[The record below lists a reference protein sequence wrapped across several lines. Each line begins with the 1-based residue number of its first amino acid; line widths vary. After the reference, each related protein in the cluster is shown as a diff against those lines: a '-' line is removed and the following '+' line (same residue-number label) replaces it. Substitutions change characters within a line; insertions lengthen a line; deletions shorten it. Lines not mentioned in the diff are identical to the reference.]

1 MPPLDTARWTLCILA
16 CVALSACSWFES
28 GGRKIDYKSA
38 GQTAPLEVP
47 PDLMRPGGD
56 DRFKVPDI
64 NPTGTATFSEYSRD
78 RAGKPR
84 PGTTGVLPEVAGA
97 RVLREGNQRWLVVK
111 GAPDQVW
118 LTVKDFW
125 TESGFIVNV
134 EIPEAGVLETDWTE
148 KRAYLKDIGVV
159 RAFLSWA
166 LDQVFT
172 TSERD
177 KFRTRLERG
186 AEAGTTEIYVS
197 HRRMEETLVNS
208 TTSDI
213 PETRWQSRPPDPD
226 LEAEMLRR
234 LMVRFGVDE
243 VQAKTQV
250 AAAKPAEPRAMLSK
264 GDDGAGTLA
273 LNDQF
278 DRAWRRVGLALD
290 RVGFTVEDR
299 DRSKGIYFVRYID
312 PQADGKDQAGF
323 LSKLKFWG
331 SDKPKP
337 NEQFRIQVKDANAAG
352 CQVNVLNKDGAREQ
366 SDTAGRILALLYEQL
381 K

>member
-1 MPPLDTARWTLCILA
+1 MPPLDTARWSLCVLA
-16 CVALSACSWFES
+16 CAALSACSWFDA
-28 GGRKIDYKSA
+28 GGKKVDYKSA

-47 PDLMRPGGD
+47 PDLLRPGGD
-56 DRFKVPDI
+56 DRFSVPDI
-64 NPTGTATFSEYSRD
+64 NPTGTATFSDYSRE
-78 RAGKPR
+78 RGGKPR
-84 PGTTGVLPEVAGA
+84 VGATGVLPVVAGA
-97 RVLREGNQRWLVVK
+97 RVVREGNQRWLVVK

-125 TESGFIVNV
+125 QESGFIVNV
-134 EIPEAGVLETDWTE
+134 EVPEAGILETDWAE
-148 KRAYLKDIGVV
+148 KGARLKDIGVV
-159 RAFLSWA
+159 RALLSWA

-186 AEAGTTEIYVS
+186 AEPGTTEIYVS
-197 HRRMEETLVNS
+197 HRRMEEVLINS

-213 PETRWQSRPPDPD
+213 PETRWQARPPDPD

-234 LMVRFGVDE
+234 LMVRFGVDDA
-243 VQAKTQV
+243 QAKPQV
-250 AAAKPAEPRAMLSK
+250 ASAKSAAPRATLSK

-299 DRSKGIYFVRYID
+299 DRSKGLYFVRYID
-312 PQADGKDQAGF
+312 PQADAKDQGGF
-323 LSKLKFWG
+323 LAKLKFWG
-331 SDKPKP
+331 DDKPKP

-366 SDTAGRILALLYEQL
+366 SNTAGRILALLYEQL

>member
-1 MPPLDTARWTLCILA
+1 MPPLETARRILCIVA
-16 CVALSACSWFES
+16 CTALGACSWFE
-28 GGRKIDYKSA
+28 GKKVDYKSA

-64 NPTGTATFSEYSRD
+64 NPTGTATFSDYTRE

-84 PGTTGVLPEVAGA
+84 VGVIGVLPQFAGA
-97 RVLREGNQRWLVVK
+97 RVVRDGNQRWLVVT
-111 GAPDQVW
+111 GEPEQVW
-118 LTVKDFW
+118 QTVKGFW
-125 TESGFIVNV
+125 QEAGFIVNV
-134 EIPEAGVLETDWTE
+134 EVPEAGIMETDWTE
-148 KRAYLKDIGVV
+148 KRAYLKNIGVI
-159 RAFLSWA
+159 RQFLTWA

-186 AEAGTTEIYVS
+186 AQPGTTEIYIS
-197 HRRMEETLVNS
+197 HRGMEEVIIGSSS
-208 TTSDI
+208 TDV
-213 PETRWQSRPPDPD
+213 PDTRWQPRPTDPD
-226 LEAEMLRR
+226 LEAEMLGR
-234 LMVRFGVDE
+234 LMTRFGVDE
-243 VQAKTQV
+243 PQAKTQV
-250 AAAKPAEPRAMLSK
+250 ASAQAVPPRATLSR
-264 GDDGAGTLA
+264 GDDGAMLA
-273 LNDQF
+273 LNEQF

-299 DRSKGIYFVRYID
+299 DRAKGLYFVRYID
-312 PQADGKDQAGF
+312 PQAGTSADQGF

-331 SDKPKP
+331 SEKPKP
-337 NEQFRIQVKDANAAG
+337 NEQFRIQVKDGTGAG
-352 CQVNVLNKDGAREQ
+352 CQVNVLNKDGVKEQ

>member
-1 MPPLDTARWTLCILA
+1 MPPLETARRILCIVA
-16 CVALSACSWFES
+16 CTALGACSWFE
-28 GGRKIDYKSA
+28 GKKVDYKSA

-64 NPTGTATFSEYSRD
+64 NPTGTATFSDYTRE

-84 PGTTGVLPEVAGA
+84 VGVIGVLPQFAGA
-97 RVLREGNQRWLVVK
+97 RVVRDGNQRWLVVK
-111 GAPDQVW
+111 GEPEQVW
-118 LTVKDFW
+118 QTVKGFW
-125 TESGFIVNV
+125 QEAGFIVNV
-134 EIPEAGVLETDWTE
+134 EVPEAGIMETDWTE
-148 KRAYLKDIGVV
+148 KRAYLKNIGVI
-159 RAFLSWA
+159 RQFLTWA

-186 AEAGTTEIYVS
+186 AQPGTTEIYIS
-197 HRRMEETLVNS
+197 HRGMEEVIIGSSS
-208 TTSDI
+208 TDV
-213 PETRWQSRPPDPD
+213 PDTRWQPRPTDPD
-226 LEAEMLRR
+226 LEAEMLGR
-234 LMVRFGVDE
+234 LMTRFGVDE
-243 VQAKTQV
+243 PQAKTQV
-250 AAAKPAEPRAMLSK
+250 ASAQAVPPRATLSR
-264 GDDGAGTLA
+264 GDDGAMLA
-273 LNDQF
+273 LNEQF

-299 DRSKGIYFVRYID
+299 DRAKGLYFVRYID
-312 PQADGKDQAGF
+312 PQAGTSADQGF

-331 SDKPKP
+331 SEKPKP
-337 NEQFRIQVKDANAAG
+337 NEQFRIQVKDGTGAG
-352 CQVNVLNKDGAREQ
+352 CQVNVLNKDGVKEQ